1 MKCPNCS
8 DQIEECD
15 LVGNEFGVTH
25 CGCFYES
32 NPDKV
37 RWHFMKEIETED
49 YIIGEFKKDIF
60 RLFNSRDDYQLN
72 ERAKMLEEDLNC
84 KIGTFENLR
93 TGTKKLIMEFEYYDL
108 DKNKHRP
115 KFCKVIHKLI
125 SQKDDSILMKMI
137 HDISEMLTCTNLE
150 IESKELPE
158 DDVIT
163 VTMEWKDVYA
173 LTISP

>member
-32 NPDKV
+32 DPDKV
-37 RWHFMKEIETED
+37 IWHFMKEIETED
-49 YIIGEFKKDIF
+49 YIINQFKEQ
-60 RLFNSRDDYQLN
+60 LFSLFTARNNYWLN
-72 ERAKMLEEDLNC
+72 ENAKQLEKELDC

-93 TGTKKLIMEFEYYDL
+93 TGIKKLIMEFEYYDL
-108 DKNKHRP
+108 NKNKHRP
-115 KFCKVIHKLI
+115 KFCKVIHRLI
-125 SQKDDSILMKMI
+125 SQKDDSILMEMI
-137 HDISEMLTCTNLE
+137 HDISEMLNCAKLE

-163 VTMEWKDVYA
+163 VTVEWKDVYV
-173 LTISP
+173 LTTFP